1 MNHVDRDILAALKQ
15 SMNEKPD
22 KSLVAKTCKNDRDF
36 EFTIKKLDKRSLDL
50 MDAVKINQEKV
61 QEAVQGCQDVY
72 TKIDSVGRSL
82 TKSLVNVQALD
93 HDGEETIA
101 QRDEKIRWL
110 NGYRADYFA

>member
-82 TKSLVNVQALD
+82 TKSLVNVQASHEDNL
-93 HDGEETIA
+93 GTIE
-101 QRDEKIRWL
+101 EKIRQVRRKTC
-110 NGYRADYFA
+110 N